1 MANIKQNLMQPNPS
15 ADDQERMRM
24 CKFCVHGHISDLG
37 YNHCWQSDI
46 VTCDGC
52 SPMGICSAFRDKRE
66 WKPYY
71 IAHLTTEYRGNIC
84 WVKAVRNSPVKGK
97 SRIFKYEI
105 IDPVASTKVTLTPKE
120 FVKAYIPATPDSK
133 PPYQMEEYEKWD
145 AYCFG
150 TCNPQLTEEQNARNN
165 HEAHWQEILA
175 QEAIDKQIK
184 NEK

>member
-1 MANIKQNLMQPNPS
+1 MGSYIKQNLMQPTPS

-37 YNHCWQSDI
+37 
-46 VTCDGC
+46 

-71 IAHLTTEYRGNIC
+71 MARLTTEYRGNIC
-84 WVKAVRNSPVKGK
+84 WVKAVRNSPVKSK

-105 IDPVASTKVTLTPKE
+105 IDPVALTKVTLTPKE
-120 FVKAYIPATPDSK
+120 FVKAYTPATPNSK
-133 PPYQMEEYEKWD
+133 PPY
-145 AYCFG
+145 
-150 TCNPQLTEEQNARNN
+150 TCNPQLTGEQNARNN

>member
-1 MANIKQNLMQPNPS
+1 MANIKQNLMQPTPS

-37 YNHCWQSDI
+37 YNHCWQSDV

-105 IDPVASTKVTLTPKE
+105 IDPVASPRLLSRLKSSLRHIFLPLQTLSLHIRWMSMKNGMPI
-120 FVKAYIPATPDSK
+120 VSAPAIRSLLKNRMQGIIMK
-133 PPYQMEEYEKWD
+133 PIGKKS
-145 AYCFG
+145 
-150 TCNPQLTEEQNARNN
+150 LLRR
-165 HEAHWQEILA
+165 L
-175 QEAIDKQIK
+175 
-184 NEK
+184 

>member
-1 MANIKQNLMQPNPS
+1 MANIKQNLMQPTPS

-46 VTCDGC
+46 VTWDGC

-105 IDPVASTKVTLTPKE
+105 IDPVA
-120 FVKAYIPATPDSK
+120 
-133 PPYQMEEYEKWD
+133 
-145 AYCFG
+145 
-150 TCNPQLTEEQNARNN
+150 
-165 HEAHWQEILA
+165 
-175 QEAIDKQIK
+175 
-184 NEK
+184 